1 MGLFLDKLSEKNLSD
16 DEKEK
21 LISDLIKLKLATD
34 KNKIWDNAK
43 NILKWL
49 TDKSVEVGIAA
60 LPYISDIIKNA

>member
-1 MGLFLDKLSEKNLSD
+1 MDKLSEKNLSD

-43 NILKWL
+43 NILK
-49 TDKSVEVGIAA
+49 
-60 LPYISDIIKNA
+60 

>member
-49 TDKSVEVGIAA
+49 ADKSVEVGIAA
-60 LPYISDIIKNA
+60 LPYISDIIKNS

>member
-49 TDKSVEVGIAA
+49 ADKSVEVGIAA